1 MHKQINRISKR
12 WTSVRWSDLLT
23 QLGIRM
29 SGVYTGNGLCVIM
42 LCSSSLSGVM
52 QRDISKLI
60 IIKKKKKHKKPSW
73 SIKSK

>member
-1 MHKQINRISKR
+1 
-12 WTSVRWSDLLT
+12 
-23 QLGIRM
+23 M

-60 IIKKKKKHKKPSW
+60 IIKKKKNHKKPSW

>member
-60 IIKKKKKHKKPSW
+60 IIKKKKKT
-73 SIKSK
+73 